1 MSIFYDFL
9 KVSNSRGLKASN
21 SRELESGALIL
32 LIQAFLRALK
42 PASLSIDW
50 NPVQHL
56 GIQDSRIGRVVCF

>member
-32 LIQAFLRALK
+32 LTQNISQGMGWSFIGVQALGSGYFPALLVY
-42 PASLSIDW
+42 A
-50 NPVQHL
+50 
-56 GIQDSRIGRVVCF
+56 